1 MRWRRRRWWWW
12 RRPPSLAK
20 SPRNT
25 KGLLLSLADRLSRYS
40 PIALLLV
47 DVSLAA
53 LVEFEAA
60 QVGEPLGLAQ
70 VLAEDPP
77 ALRVTKGPLHVVCEE
92 VKLLEAQAAGALA
105 DAAEPP
111 GSRRARG
118 LHPPFEKPA
127 RREANACASHCG
139 GSGGGGDSGRR
150 HRPHLLQPSA
160 WASGSRDSQV
170 RFGGWFAGPKP
181 TTEGPGTSFAALK
194 RLRSSSAT
202 GASLLGSLLSL
213 PLCMSVCTRARHRVV
228 RWKSCGRD

>member
-139 GSGGGGDSGRR
+139 GSGGGTRAGGTGLTSCNPPPGRADRATRKSGLGAGSRGQNQ
-150 HRPHLLQPSA
+150 RPRDLEPPLPRSS
-160 WASGSRDSQV
+160 ASGV
-170 RFGGWFAGPKP
+170 HP
-181 TTEGPGTSFAALK
+181 
-194 RLRSSSAT
+194 RLAPLFSARC
-202 GASLLGSLLSL
+202 SLFLS
-213 PLCMSVCTRARHRVV
+213 V
-228 RWKSCGRD
+228 